1 MPEPL
6 FAIVLLFVCLTPLD
20 AGAETITLS
29 QGIRMAVEKNRQ
41 ISLGRI
47 DESIAEDDRMIA
59 LSRMLPSINAGG
71 RQTWLGRQPEAIFG
85 NATVPVSQRT
95 YLSYSVTVQQTLYD
109 FGANL
114 SRYEASKVLLQTR
127 HLETSR
133 IRNLVALQFVLTYFS
148 LLESNRMVTVAEHE
162 EERIAAHFRDANAR
176 YDEGV
181 ITKNDLLQAA
191 VKLSDVRQRLLTA
204 QSLRDITVSQLNTL
218 LALPLTNRVELEEY
232 DSAATLIEGID
243 REKAW
248 SEAANRRPEIAIA
261 DETIR
266 VLELE
271 KKAKNSEYLPRL
283 YLQGGY
289 DYTENR
295 YQAHEGNWSM
305 ILGMS
310 INLFQGGQTRAELAK
325 TEHQRLK
332 ILEQKNK
339 LLDDIRLEVDQYYL
353 AARIALERIGVTK
366 DAMAQAE
373 ENLRINTVRYS
384 EGVGTATD
392 VLDAVALL
400 TVAETNYYRAL
411 YDLRKA
417 EATFAYAIGKDLTEV
432 YRQ

>member
-1 MPEPL
+1 MKTAT
-6 FAIVLLFVCLTPLD
+6 AIALLLAILLPQA
-20 AGAETITLS
+20 AGAETITLPE
-29 QGIRMAVEKNRQ
+29 GIRMAVEKNRQ
-41 ISLGRI
+41 ISLSRI
-47 DESIAEDDRMIA
+47 DESMAEDDRMIA
-59 LSRMLPSINAGG
+59 LSRMLPSINAGA
-71 RQTWLGRQPEAIFG
+71 RQTWLGRQPGAIFG
-85 NATVPVSQRT
+85 NVTVPVSERT

-127 HLETSR
+127 HLESAR
-133 IRNLVALQFVLTYFS
+133 IRNLVALQFVLAYFS
-148 LLESNRMVTVAEHE
+148 LLESNRMITVAEHE
-162 EERIAAHFRDANAR
+162 EERIAAHFQDANTL

-191 VKLSDVRQRLLTA
+191 VTLSDVRQRLLTA
-204 QSLRDITVSQLNTL
+204 KSLRDITVSQLNTL
-218 LALPLTNRVELEEY
+218 LALPLTNRLELKEY
-232 DSAATLIEGID
+232 DPEGTLIEGVG
-243 REKAW
+243 REQAW
-248 SEAANRRPEIAIA
+248 SEATDRRPEIAIA
-261 DETIR
+261 EETVR

-271 KKAKNSEYLPRL
+271 KKAKRSEYFPRL

-295 YQAHEGNWSM
+295 YQLHEGNWSL

-339 LLDDIRLEVDQYYL
+339 LMDDIRLEVDQYYL
-353 AARIALERIGVTK
+353 AARIAIERIGVTK

-373 ENLRINTVRYS
+373 ENLRINRARYN

-400 TVAETNYYRAL
+400 AAAETNYYRAL

-417 EATFAYAIGKDLTEV
+417 EATFAYAIGKDLMEV